1 MRYDDEFEPRL
12 GKIRSRGG
20 KRGRRYLRQVLR
32 AVALAGG
39 KVGSGAKPGRSTF
52 PGNRIGRGA
61 GVGRILAARHR
72 YAAVRVRRA
81 LVKKRIVKIG
91 KGGLKAAR
99 THRRYIHRTGGPL
112 SEAPRVRK
120 RWR

>member
-12 GKIRSRGG
+12 CKVRSRGG

-52 PGNRIGRGA
+52 HGNRIGRGA
-61 GVGRILAARHR
+61 GVGRILAARDR
-72 YAAVRVRRA
+72 YAAFRVRRA
-81 LVKKRIVKIG
+81 TVTTRTGKIG
-91 KGGLKAAR
+91 RGGLKAAR
-99 THRRYIHRTGGPL
+99 PPLRARTRDG
-112 SEAPRVRK
+112 
-120 RWR
+120 